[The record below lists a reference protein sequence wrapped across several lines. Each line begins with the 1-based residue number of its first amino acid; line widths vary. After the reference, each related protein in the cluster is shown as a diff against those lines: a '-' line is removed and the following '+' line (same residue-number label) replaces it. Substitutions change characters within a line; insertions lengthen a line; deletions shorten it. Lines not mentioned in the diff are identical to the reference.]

1 MNDKKCEIKQKTG
14 NLFSISSCEGFFF
27 SMDFA
32 RPAIK
37 EETRMLKTN
46 YEPHTHI
53 HTHHTFLGKSSLPL
67 EELMH
72 GLTVKSFT

>member
-1 MNDKKCEIKQKTG
+1 MNEKKCKIKQKTG

-46 YEPHTHI
+46 YEPHTH
-53 HTHHTFLGKSSLPL
+53 HTFLGKSSLPL
-67 EELMH
+67 GELMY